1 MEKDALDGI
10 LLVDKPAGPTSHDIV
25 ASVRRQFRIKKV
37 GHGGTLDPQATGLL
51 VLLLGKATKLSSRF
65 MGSDKTYEGQ
75 MCLGI
80 TTNSQDADGEVM
92 EERDWKGITEDDL
105 ADKMKN
111 MTGDIYQKPPMVSA
125 VKVDGVPLYKRAR
138 KGEVVER
145 KPRLIHIYSFK
156 LLNFAPPDAAFR
168 VKCSKGTYVRTLCAD
183 IGEALGCGA
192 HLNQLRRTVS
202 GELKIEDASGFAD
215 IMNWDRNTLENHVV
229 HMRNF
234 V

>member
-1 MEKDALDGI
+1 
-10 LLVDKPAGPTSHDIV
+10 
-25 ASVRRQFRIKKV
+25 
-37 GHGGTLDPQATGLL
+37 
-51 VLLLGKATKLSSRF
+51 
-65 MGSDKTYEGQ
+65 
-75 MCLGI
+75 
-80 TTNSQDADGEVM
+80 
-92 EERDWKGITEDDL
+92 
-105 ADKMKN
+105 
-111 MTGDIYQKPPMVSA
+111 

-145 KPRLIHIYSFK
+145 TPRLIHIYSFK

-183 IGEALGCGA
+183 IGEVLGCGA

-202 GELKIEDASGFAD
+202 GKLKIEDASGFAD